1 MKRIIIVLPLILA
14 GCAKVSDYQ
23 VKCEQQYSKFSEMAT
38 CLDNSVKTDSRLA
51 SAATP
56 KLYVLTAKMLGEGV
70 DQGKITDSQARLE
83 LQNLYVN
90 MQRQESAEQQASAQ
104 AIQQGLL
111 NAQTINTMQAI
122 EQKTRQPT
130 YIPPVQLRNSN
141 MTTNCSTYGNQ
152 TRCQSY

>member
-1 MKRIIIVLPLILA
+1 MKKIILIIPILLV

-23 VKCEQQYSKFSEMAT
+23 VKCEQQYPKLSEMAT
-38 CLDNSVKTDSRLA
+38 CLDNSIKTDSRMA
-51 SAATP
+51 SSATP

-70 DQGKITDSQARLE
+70 DQGKISDSRARLE
-83 LQNLYVN
+83 LQSLYVN
-90 MQRQESAEQQASAQ
+90 MQRQEGADQQAAAQ
-104 AIQQGLL
+104 AIQQSLM
-111 NAQTINTMQAI
+111 NAQAINTMQAI

-130 YIPPVQLRNSN
+130 YIPPVQLNNNN

>member
-1 MKRIIIVLPLILA
+1 MNKMIFILPILLA

-23 VKCEQQYSKFSEMAT
+23 NKCEQQYPKFSDMAS
-38 CLDNSVKTDSRLA
+38 CLDNSIKTDSRM
-51 SAATP
+51 SGSPTP

-70 DQGKITDSQARLE
+70 DQGKISDSQARLE
-83 LQNLYVN
+83 LQSLYVN

-104 AIQQGLL
+104 AIQQSLL
-111 NAQTINTMQAI
+111 NMQTINTMQAI

-130 YIPPVQLRNSN
+130 YIPPVQLKNN
-141 MTTNCSTYGNQ
+141 NVTTNCATYGNQ

>member
-1 MKRIIIVLPLILA
+1 MKKIILILPFLLA

-23 VKCEQQYSKFSEMAT
+23 AKCEQQYSRFSEMAS
-38 CLDNSVKTDSRLA
+38 CLDTSVKTDSRMA

-70 DQGKITDSQARLE
+70 DKGNISDSQARLE
-83 LQNLYVN
+83 LQTLYVN

-104 AIQQGLL
+104 AIQQSLL
-111 NAQTINTMQAI
+111 NMQTINTMQAI

-130 YIPPVQLRNSN
+130 YIPPVQLKNN
-141 MTTNCSTYGNQ
+141 NVTTNCATYGNQ

>member
-1 MKRIIIVLPLILA
+1 MNKLILILPIFLA

-23 VKCEQQYSKFSEMAT
+23 TKCEQQYQKFSDMAS
-38 CLDNSVKTDSRLA
+38 CLDNSVKTDSRM
-51 SAATP
+51 SGAATS

-70 DQGKITDSQARLE
+70 DQGKISDSQARLE

-90 MQRQESAEQQASAQ
+90 MQRQESVEQQASAQ

>member
-1 MKRIIIVLPLILA
+1 MKRIILILPILLA

-23 VKCEQQYSKFSEMAT
+23 TKCEQQYSKFSDMAS
-38 CLDNSVKTDSRLA
+38 CLDNSVKADSRM
-51 SAATP
+51 SGAATP

-70 DQGKITDSQARLE
+70 DQGKISDSQARLE
-83 LQNLYVN
+83 LQSLYVN
-90 MQRQESAEQQASAQ
+90 MQRQESSEQQASAQ
-104 AIQQGLL
+104 AIQQSLL
-111 NAQTINTMQAI
+111 NMQTINTMQAI

-130 YIPPVQLRNSN
+130 YIPPVQLKNNN